1 MTNNYK
7 STDLYKTLVDKLNQL
22 YKKKNNIEDFDD
34 YLLIYN
40 KSMAFVVECYDTH
53 KDEGDGFYAQSGL
66 YYVELSDYATT
77 AYNDEFAL
85 DAFIIQDEQDI
96 DDFLLEFTE
105 LVKTC
110 DADKRCT
117 KILKTL
123 EKLSESLDGN
133 PSDVAFFAE
142 SIESFFDLTVY

>member
-1 MTNNYK
+1 
-7 STDLYKTLVDKLNQL
+7 
-22 YKKKNNIEDFDD
+22 
-34 YLLIYN
+34 
-40 KSMAFVVECYDTH
+40 MAFVVECYDTH
-53 KDEGDGFYAQSGL
+53 KDEGDGFYVQSGL